1 MRDSGSKLYTDARL
15 TLVRTILTRNNIC
28 TVMLPFIYS
37 EIQVAILSLLVWIY
51 QTSRHKINLWTQI
64 DLIKS
69 YLKLSVKKKKKKR
82 KHKFSFFFSPFL
94 ISGETTVPISS
105 QTKQWML
112 SIRITHPNRCSCT
125 WLTKLYIAHWPI
137 NQCKLH
143 RIWLTS
149 EDSIQDENRRIFA
162 AMATALDQSVGK
174 VNCAHYAQSL

>member
-1 MRDSGSKLYTDARL
+1 MRDWFKTLHRCKTYSRPYYTDEKQHLHGYAATYL
-15 TLVRTILTRNNIC
+15 LWNPGIA
-28 TVMLPFIYS
+28 
-37 EIQVAILSLLVWIY
+37 AILSLLVWIY
-51 QTSRHKINLWTQI
+51 QTSRHKIYLWTQI

-94 ISGETTVPISS
+94 ISGETTVPIFS

-125 WLTKLYIAHWPI
+125 WLTKLYIAHWRI

-149 EDSIQDENRRIFA
+149 LKTAFRMRIVEF
-162 AMATALDQSVGK
+162 LQRWLLHWI
-174 VNCAHYAQSL
+174 NLLER